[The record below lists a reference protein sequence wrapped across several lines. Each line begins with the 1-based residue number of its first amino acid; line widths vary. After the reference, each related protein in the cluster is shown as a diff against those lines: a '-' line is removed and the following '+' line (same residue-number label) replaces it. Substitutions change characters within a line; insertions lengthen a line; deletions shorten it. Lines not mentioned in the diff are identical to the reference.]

1 MENIVLVNDIVTLRT
16 MKLTDIDAIF
26 EAGNFSEIW
35 THLAVTIQSRD
46 DAANFVEQ
54 SLLNQELGKEHP
66 FVIIDNQTNRIIG
79 GTKLMDL
86 DYTHMRISLG
96 FSWLSPA
103 YWRSPI
109 NSNCKYL
116 LMQYCFEVLQ
126 LNRVQ
131 IQADERNIRSRNAI
145 ARIGATQEGIFR
157 DHMIRKD
164 GTPRNTVIFS
174 VIRPEW
180 PIVKMHIEQLMN
192 WQFEQPVNQVI

>member
-1 MENIVLVNDIVTLRT
+1 MKNIELVNDIVTIRS
-16 MKLTDIDAIF
+16 MQLTDIDAIF

-35 THLAVTIQSRD
+35 THLVVTIQSRE
-46 DAANFVEQ
+46 DAARFVEQ

-66 FVIIDNQTNRIIG
+66 FVIIDNKTNRIIG
-79 GTKLMDL
+79 STKFMNPDP
-86 DYTHMRISLG
+86 YHNRIEIG

-116 LMQYCFEVLQ
+116 LMQYCFEELN
-126 LNRVQ
+126 LNRIQ
-131 IQADERNIRSRNAI
+131 IQADERNERSRNAI
-145 ARIGATQEGIFR
+145 ARIGATQEGILR
-157 DHMIRKD
+157 DHMVRKD

-180 PIVKMHIEQLMN
+180 PMVKLHIEQLLINQM
-192 WQFEQPVNQVI
+192 QPTI

>member
-16 MKLTDIDAIF
+16 MELTDIDAIF
-26 EAGNFSEIW
+26 EAGNYNEIW
-35 THLAVTIQSRD
+35 THLAITIQSRE
-46 DAANFVEQ
+46 DAANFVKE
-54 SLLNQELGKEHP
+54 SLLNQSLGKEHS
-66 FVIIDNQTNRIIG
+66 FVIIDNKTNRIIG
-79 GTKLMDL
+79 GTKLKNL
-86 DYTHMRISLG
+86 DHTHMRIELG
-96 FSWLSPA
+96 YSWLSPS

-109 NSNCKYL
+109 NTNCKYL
-116 LMQYCFEVLQ
+116 LMQYCFEVLH

-131 IQADERNIRSRNAI
+131 IQADERNVRSRNAI

-180 PIVKMHIEQLMN
+180 PIVKMHMEQLMN
-192 WQFEQPVNQVI
+192 RRIEQPVS

>member
-1 MENIVLVNDIVTLRT
+1 MNNIVLVNDIVTLRT
-16 MKLTDIDAIF
+16 MELTDIDAIF

-35 THLAVTIQSRD
+35 EHLIVTIHSRE
-46 DAANFVEQ
+46 DAAAFVTQ
-54 SLLNQELGKEHP
+54 SLLNKELGKEHP
-66 FVIIDNQTNRIIG
+66 FVIIDNKTNCIIG
-79 GTKLMDL
+79 STKLMNPDL
-86 DYTHMRISLG
+86 DHNTIEIG

-116 LMQYCFEVLQ
+116 LMQYCFEVLH
-126 LNRVQ
+126 LNRIQ
-131 IQADERNIRSRNAI
+131 IKADERNERSRNAI
-145 ARIGATQEGIFR
+145 ARLGATQEGILR

-180 PIVKMHIEQLMN
+180 PMVKIHLEQLMN
-192 WQFEQPVNQVI
+192 RELIR

>member
-1 MENIVLVNDIVTLRT
+1 MENIVLVNEVVTLRT
-16 MKLTDIDAIF
+16 MELTDIDAIF

-35 THLAVTIQSRD
+35 THLAATIESRE
-46 DAANFVEQ
+46 DAAYFVEQ
-54 SLLNQELGKEHP
+54 SLLNQKLGKEHP
-66 FVIIDNQTNRIIG
+66 FVIIDNKTNRIIG

-86 DYTHMRISLG
+86 DTTHMRISLG
-96 FSWLSPA
+96 FSWLSPT

-126 LNRVQ
+126 VNRVQ

-180 PIVKMHIEQLMN
+180 PMVKMHMEQLMLPRI
-192 WQFEQPVNQVI
+192 EQPAI

>member
-1 MENIVLVNDIVTLRT
+1 MENIVLVNDVVTLRT
-16 MKLTDIDAIF
+16 MTLTDIDAIF

-35 THLAVTIQSRD
+35 THLAITIQSRE
-46 DAANFVEQ
+46 DAKHFVEQ
-54 SLLNQELGKEHP
+54 SLLNQQLGKEHP
-66 FVIIDNQTNRIIG
+66 FVIIDNQTKRIIG

-86 DYTHMRISLG
+86 DLTHMRISLG
-96 FSWLSPA
+96 FSWLTPA

-131 IQADERNIRSRNAI
+131 IQADERNMRSRNAI

-180 PIVKMHIEQLMN
+180 PMVKMHMEHLIIPRIEQ
-192 WQFEQPVNQVI
+192 PAI

>member
-1 MENIVLVNDIVTLRT
+1 MKNIVLVNDVVTLRT
-16 MKLTDIDAIF
+16 MTLTDIDAIF

-35 THLAVTIQSRD
+35 THLAITIQSHE
-46 DAANFVEQ
+46 DAVNFVEQ

-79 GTKLMDL
+79 GTKLMNL
-86 DYTHMRISLG
+86 DHTHMRIDLG
-96 FSWLSPA
+96 FSWLSPS

-157 DHMIRKD
+157 DYMIRKD
-164 GTPRNTVIFS
+164 GSLRNSVIFS

-180 PIVKMHIEQLMN
+180 PTVKIHMEQLINRQTELAVMA
-192 WQFEQPVNQVI
+192 

>member
-1 MENIVLVNDIVTLRT
+1 MENIVLVNDIVTLKT
-16 MKLTDIDAIF
+16 MELAHIDAIF
-26 EAGNFSEIW
+26 EAGNYEEIW
-35 THLAVTIQSRD
+35 THLAITIASRE
-46 DAANFVEQ
+46 DAKHFVEQ
-54 SLLNQELGKEHP
+54 SLISKAQGKEHP
-66 FVIIDNQTNRIIG
+66 FVIIDNKTNRIIG

-86 DYTHMRISLG
+86 DLTHQRISLG

-126 LNRVQ
+126 VNRVQ

-145 ARIGATQEGIFR
+145 ARIGATEEGIFR
-157 DHMIRKD
+157 SHMIRKD

-180 PIVKMHIEQLMN
+180 PAVKMHMEHLIVPRTEQL
-192 WQFEQPVNQVI
+192 VVI

>member
-1 MENIVLVNDIVTLRT
+1 MNNIVLVNDVVTLRT
-16 MKLTDIDAIF
+16 MELTDIDAIF

-35 THLAVTIQSRD
+35 THLAVTIESRE

-54 SLLNQELGKEHP
+54 SLLNQKLGNEHP
-66 FVIIDNQTNRIIG
+66 FVIIDNKTNRIIG
-79 GTKLMDL
+79 GTKLMNL
-86 DYTHMRISLG
+86 ELTHMRVELG
-96 FSWLSPA
+96 FTWLSPS

-131 IQADERNIRSRNAI
+131 IKADERNMRSRNAI

-164 GTPRNTVIFS
+164 GTARNTVIFS

-180 PIVKMHIEQLMN
+180 PIVKIHMEQLMEPRI
-192 WQFEQPVNQVI
+192 EQSAI

>member
-1 MENIVLVNDIVTLRT
+1 MKNIVLVNDVVTLRT
-16 MKLTDIDAIF
+16 MALTDIDAIF
-26 EAGNFSEIW
+26 EAGNFSKIW
-35 THLAVTIQSRD
+35 THLAITIQSHED
-46 DAANFVEQ
+46 PVNFVEQ
-54 SLLNQELGKEHP
+54 SLLNHELGKEHP

-79 GTKLMDL
+79 GTKLMNL
-86 DYTHMRISLG
+86 DHTHMRIDLG
-96 FSWLSPA
+96 FSWLSPS

-145 ARIGATQEGIFR
+145 ARIGATQEGVFR
-157 DHMIRKD
+157 DYMIRKD
-164 GTPRNTVIFS
+164 GSIRNSVIFS

-180 PIVKMHIEQLMN
+180 PTVKMHMEQLINRQTELAVMA
-192 WQFEQPVNQVI
+192 

>member
-1 MENIVLVNDIVTLRT
+1 MKNIVLVNDVVTLRT
-16 MKLTDIDAIF
+16 MALTDIDAIF

-35 THLAVTIQSRD
+35 THLIVTIQSRE

-54 SLLNQELGKEHP
+54 SLYNQKLGKEHP

-79 GTKLMDL
+79 GTKLMNL
-86 DYTHMRISLG
+86 DHTHMRIELG
-96 FSWLSPA
+96 FSWLSPS

-131 IQADERNIRSRNAI
+131 IQADERNMRSRNAI

-180 PIVKMHIEQLMN
+180 PIVKMHMEQLM
-192 WQFEQPVNQVI
+192 QPRIEHPVI